1 MSPNIE
7 SLLKF
12 TELAVK
18 PEQRIVCTLENSH
31 RSIQKQMC
39 NLADIAS
46 CKNCYFNFKNKPIIS
61 NSLTYHLG
69 ALK

>member
-1 MSPNIE
+1 MSTIIE

-12 TELAVK
+12 TELAVI

-39 NLADIAS
+39 DLVDNAS
-46 CKNCYFNFKNKPIIS
+46 CRNCYFSLKNKPIIS

-69 ALK
+69 TLK